1 MISNDRTPD
10 HVSGVDHAAL
20 VERTADL
27 VAAHYVFPE
36 QADKIAAQLRA
47 ALAAGRY
54 TEAGAAGD
62 VQRLGALVT
71 EDLQSVNGDKHLRLV
86 FHADEVPDGQD
97 AAADQMLAR
106 RSAESCG
113 GVPRF
118 ELLEGGVA
126 LLELAPIIFPLH
138 LSADSLT
145 AAMALAAQARA
156 LVVDLRRNVG
166 GDPYAVQYLCSY
178 FFDQP
183 THVNTQ
189 YWREDDQEQQF
200 WTLPQVPGRRL
211 GQDTPVYVLTSAST
225 FSGAEELTYDLQQL
239 GRAVVVGERTKG
251 GAHPRNGWTVHPHLE
266 ATIPVGRSINPTSG
280 TDWEGSGVTP
290 DIELPAADALDR
302 AHREALQ
309 RLG

>member
-1 MISNDRTPD
+1 MNSTLD
-10 HVSGVDHAAL
+10 HVGI

-27 VAAHYVFPE
+27 VTAHYVFPE
-36 QADKIAAQLRA
+36 QGDKIAAQLRA

-62 VQRLGALVT
+62 VERLGALVT
-71 EDLQSVNGDKHLRLV
+71 EDLQSVNGDKHLRLA

-97 AAADQMLAR
+97 AAAGQMMER

-126 LLELAPIIFPLH
+126 VLELAPIIFPLH

-145 AAMALAAQARA
+145 AAMTLAAQARA
-156 LVVDLRRNVG
+156 LVVDLRRNEG
-166 GDPYAVQYLCSY
+166 GDPHTVQYLCSY

-183 THVNTQ
+183 THINTQ
-189 YWREDDQEQQF
+189 YWREGDQEEQS
-200 WTLPQVPGRRL
+200 WTLPHVPGRRL
-211 GQDTPVYVLTSAST
+211 GQQKPVYLLTSATT
-225 FSGAEELTYDLQQL
+225 FSGAEELAYDLQQL

-280 TDWEGSGVTP
+280 TDWEGTGITP
-290 DIELPAADALDR
+290 DIEVPAAQALDR
-302 AHREALQ
+302 AHREALG
-309 RLG
+309 RLAENR